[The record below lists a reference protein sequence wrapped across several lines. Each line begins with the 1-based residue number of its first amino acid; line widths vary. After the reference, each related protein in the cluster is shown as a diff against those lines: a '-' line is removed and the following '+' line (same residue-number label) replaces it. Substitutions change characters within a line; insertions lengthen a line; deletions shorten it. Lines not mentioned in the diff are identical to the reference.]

1 MVGKG
6 EDLPVH
12 FEAMGSILAFCMP
25 FCFVI
30 AIIDFFFLSKRQQIA
45 VQLYNVYW
53 SVLAI
58 LKYTIDRD
66 IFYFF
71 RWPLICIWLSLDLV
85 CQFNMDA
92 IFVDFSRE
100 VQCGYVFDV
109 RNNCYHFAHLLI

>member
-30 AIIDFFFLSKRQQIA
+30 AIIDFFYPKGSKL
-45 VQLYNVYW
+45 LYNVYW

-71 RWPLICIWLSLDLV
+71 RNRDWPLICIWLSLDLV

-100 VQCGYVFDV
+100 VQCG
-109 RNNCYHFAHLLI
+109 